1 MTFSVLTD
9 IICREVSIQGAGNL
23 NRDLTKGNITK
34 TMLLFALPMT
44 AGNIL
49 QQFYN
54 IADTLIVGKFLG
66 AGALAAVGASYALM
80 IFLTSILLGL
90 CMGSGALFSIRYG
103 EKNIEKLKS
112 SIFVSFFLIAG
123 VTIIINIFSF
133 TFIDKI
139 INFMKIPENIFQ
151 MTKDYL
157 WIIFIGIGFT
167 FLYNFFASLLRA
179 LGNSVVP
186 LVFLAVSA
194 VVNIILDLWFVL
206 GCHWGVG
213 GAAGATVIAQGISG
227 IGIAVYTFH
236 KFSWIFSGFS
246 KKFFTRSILKEI
258 SQYSFLTCMQQS
270 IMNLGILMVQGLV
283 NSFGTVIMAAFAAAV
298 KIDSFAYMPVQDFGN
313 SFSTFI
319 AQNYGAKESERIKE
333 GIRKAVKIS
342 TIFCVFISGAVYFFA
357 EKLMLIFI
365 QPHET
370 EIIAEGVR
378 YLRTEGLFYCGI
390 GCLFLLYGFYRAVEK
405 PGISLILTIISL
417 GTRVVLSYSL
427 AGISSIGVKGIW
439 WSIPIGWILADAAGF
454 LYYCKNKKILKNKI

>member
-1 MTFSVLTD
+1 MKILN
-9 IICREVSIQGAGNL
+9 RLGGKKL
-23 NRDLTKGNITK
+23 NRDLTEGNITK
-34 TMLLFALPMT
+34 TMLLFALPMI

-66 AGALAAVGASYALM
+66 ADALAAVGASYALI
-80 IFLTSILLGL
+80 IFLTSVLLGL
-90 CMGSGALFSIRYG
+90 CMGSGALFSIRFG
-103 EKNIEKLKS
+103 EKNIEKLKAG
-112 SIFVSFFLIAG
+112 IFVSFVLIAC
-123 VTIIINIFSF
+123 VAVAINIFSF
-133 TFIDKI
+133 VFIDKI
-139 INFMKIPENIFQ
+139 INFMRIPQNIFQ

-157 WIIFIGIGFT
+157 WIIFIGISFT

-186 LVFLAVSA
+186 LAFLSVSA
-194 VVNIILDLWFVL
+194 VVNIVLDLWFVI
-206 GCHWGVG
+206 GFEWGVK
-213 GAAGATVIAQGISG
+213 GAAAATVIAQGISG
-227 IGIAVYTFH
+227 IGITVYTVY
-236 KFSWIFSGFS
+236 KFSWIFSGIS
-246 KKFFTRSILKEI
+246 KNFFTVKILKEI

-319 AQNYGAKESERIKE
+319 AQNYGAGESKRIRE
-333 GIRKAVKIS
+333 GIKKAVKIS
-342 TIFCVFISGAVYFFA
+342 TGFCIFISGAVYIYA

-365 QPHET
+365 QPNEK

-378 YLRTEGLFYCGI
+378 YLRTEGLFYWGI
-390 GCLFLLYGFYRAVEK
+390 GCLFLLYGFFRAVEK

-427 AGISSIGVKGIW
+427 APIDSIGVKGIW
-439 WSIPIGWILADAAGF
+439 WSIPIGWILADLAGF
-454 LYYCKNKKILKNKI
+454 LYYCRNKEKFNRKLKF

>member
-1 MTFSVLTD
+1 MTFSALTD

-246 KKFFTRSILKEI
+246 K
-258 SQYSFLTCMQQS
+258 
-270 IMNLGILMVQGLV
+270 N
-283 NSFGTVIMAAFAAAV
+283 
-298 KIDSFAYMPVQDFGN
+298 
-313 SFSTFI
+313 FSP
-319 AQNYGAKESERIKE
+319 E
-333 GIRKAVKIS
+333 
-342 TIFCVFISGAVYFFA
+342 VY
-357 EKLMLIFI
+357 
-365 QPHET
+365 
-370 EIIAEGVR
+370 
-378 YLRTEGLFYCGI
+378 
-390 GCLFLLYGFYRAVEK
+390 
-405 PGISLILTIISL
+405 
-417 GTRVVLSYSL
+417 
-427 AGISSIGVKGIW
+427 
-439 WSIPIGWILADAAGF
+439 
-454 LYYCKNKKILKNKI
+454 